1 MDMFKIKQNPRYVF
15 GILVLAAVTA
25 WPACRKNPA
34 SQREVWA
41 EVDGSPIY
49 RDQVEK
55 QFQGQVQPGADSG
68 NDIQALIFK
77 LNVLNELINN
87 QILSDHASHAR
98 IPVSESEVDTELA
111 KFQAAYTPDEF
122 QRKLREQGLQLSE
135 LREQIR
141 KNLVISKLINKE
153 IESKITVTD
162 AEIADFFQRNRASFN
177 VPERQYHLAQIQVT
191 PTKDPEVRNLKNDD
205 AATPA
210 EAERKIQAL
219 YARLRNGDDFGTVA
233 QEYSEDPK
241 TSAGGGDMGFIS
253 ASQLDTNPQLKQTV
267 ASLKAGEISGI
278 IHTPSGYHVVKLLG
292 VEEPGQRQLTDPA
305 VQSGIRQNLT
315 SQKEQLLK
323 AAYLEDLRNRAKV
336 VNYLAGKVVAAAA
349 NPASVK

>member
-1 MDMFKIKQNPRYVF
+1 M
-15 GILVLAAVTA
+15 LAAIA
-25 WPACRKNPA
+25 QWPACHRTAP

-41 EVDGSPIY
+41 EVDGRPIY

-55 QFQGQVQPGADSG
+55 QYRSQVQPGSEAG
-68 NDIQALIFK
+68 NEIQALTFK
-77 LNVLNELINN
+77 LNILNELINN

-98 IPVSESEVDTELA
+98 IPVTESEVDTKLA
-111 KFQAAYTPDEF
+111 EFQAAYTPDEF

-141 KNLVISKLINKE
+141 QNLVLTKLINKE
-153 IESKITVTD
+153 IESRVTVTD
-162 AEIADFFQRNRASFN
+162 AEITDFFEHNRASFN
-177 VPERQYHLAQIQVT
+177 VPERQYHLAQILVT
-191 PTKDPEVRNLKNDD
+191 PTKDPQVRNLKNDD

-219 YARLRNGDDFGTVA
+219 YAKLRNGEDFATVA

-241 TSAGGGDMGFIS
+241 TSAGGGDMGFYPAS
-253 ASQLDTNPQLKQTV
+253 ALETNPALKQTV
-267 ASLKAGEISGI
+267 ASLKVGQLSEIIRTQTGF
-278 IHTPSGYHVVKLLG
+278 HVVKLLG
-292 VEEPGQRQLTDPA
+292 IEEPGQRQLSDPA

-315 SQKEQLLK
+315 NQKEQLLK

-336 VNYLAGKVVAAAA
+336 VNYLAAKIVAAGG

>member
-1 MDMFKIKQNPRYVF
+1 M
-15 GILVLAAVTA
+15 LATIGW
-25 WPACRKNPA
+25 WPACKKNPS

-41 EVDGSPIY
+41 EVDGRSIY
-49 RDQVEK
+49 REQVEK
-55 QFQGQVQPGADSG
+55 QYQSQVQPGSDAG
-68 NDIQALIFK
+68 NEIQVLIFK
-77 LNVLNELINN
+77 MNILNELINN
-87 QILSDHASHAR
+87 QILVDHASHAR
-98 IPVSESEVDTELA
+98 IPVSESEVDTKLA
-111 KFQAAYTPDEF
+111 EFQAAYTPDEF

-141 KNLVISKLINKE
+141 QNLVITKLINKE

-162 AEIADFFQRNRASFN
+162 AEIADFFNHNRASFN

-191 PTKDPEVRNLKNDD
+191 PTKDPQVRNLRNDD

-219 YARLRNGDDFGTVA
+219 YAKLRNGDDFATVA

-241 TSAGGGDMGFIS
+241 TSAGGGDMGFIPQS
-253 ASQLDTNPQLKQTV
+253 ALDTNPALKQTV

-278 IHTPSGYHVVKLLG
+278 IRTGTGFHIVKLLSI
-292 VEEPGQRQLTDPA
+292 EEPGQRQLSDPA

-315 SQKEQLLK
+315 NQKEQLLK
-323 AAYLEDLRNRAKV
+323 SAFLEDLRNRAKV
-336 VNYLAGKVVAAAA
+336 VNYLAVKVVEASG
-349 NPASVK
+349 NPATVK